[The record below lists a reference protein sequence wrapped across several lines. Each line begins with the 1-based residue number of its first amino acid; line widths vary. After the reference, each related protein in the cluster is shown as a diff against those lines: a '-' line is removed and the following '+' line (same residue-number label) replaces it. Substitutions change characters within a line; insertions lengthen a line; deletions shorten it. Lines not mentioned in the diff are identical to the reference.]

1 MKNREQEK
9 KIMSESEITPHDTI
23 PARAAG

>member
-9 KIMSESEITPHDTI
+9 MMNESEITPHDTI